1 MERMKRLMDDHPDAA
16 AFLTFVLW
24 IVLVYIGLTA
34 FVNQSDIADIVV
46 YFFIIM
52 GAVGIIY
59 VGKTIIDV
67 LGKPDDANKGGDRV
81 DQPLAAAHFCRSLSI
96 AS

>member
-1 MERMKRLMDDHPDAA
+1 
-16 AFLTFVLW
+16 
-24 IVLVYIGLTA
+24 
-34 FVNQSDIADIVV
+34 VNQSDIADIVV

-67 LGKPDDANKGGDRV
+67 LGKPGDAN
-81 DQPLAAAHFCRSLSI
+81 
-96 AS
+96 

>member
-1 MERMKRLMDDHPDAA
+1 LLQSSRNVPLMERMKRLMDDHPDAA
-16 AFLTFVLW
+16 GFLTFVLW

-34 FVNQSDIADIVV
+34 FVNQSDIGDIVV

-67 LGKPDDANKGGDRV
+67 LGKPGDAN
-81 DQPLAAAHFCRSLSI
+81 
-96 AS
+96 